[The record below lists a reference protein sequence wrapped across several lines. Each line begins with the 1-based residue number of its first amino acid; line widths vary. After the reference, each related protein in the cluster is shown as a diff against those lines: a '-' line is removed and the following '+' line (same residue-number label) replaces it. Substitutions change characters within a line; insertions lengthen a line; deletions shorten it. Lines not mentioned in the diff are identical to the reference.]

1 MVSESGS
8 ENIARNK
15 PFIRK
20 RIKHFCLFASFV
32 FVWLLLLLLP
42 QCSVDSK
49 EDIENCSL
57 D

>member
-15 PFIRK
+15 LFIRK
-20 RIKHFCLFASFV
+20 RIKHFCLFACFV
-32 FVWLLLLLLP
+32 FVWLLLLP